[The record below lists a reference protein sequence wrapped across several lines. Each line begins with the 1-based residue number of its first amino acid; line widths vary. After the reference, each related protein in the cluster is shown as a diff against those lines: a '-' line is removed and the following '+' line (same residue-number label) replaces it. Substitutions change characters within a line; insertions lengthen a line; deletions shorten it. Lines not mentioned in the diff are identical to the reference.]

1 MTPEILKA
9 LEPEQVSGRR
19 YVAYPRRNWGLSV
32 RLLLWGLRLY
42 VLLAVPLVIYAFAK
56 AAMQ

>member
-19 YVAYPRRNWGLSV
+19 YAPYPRRQWSRGV
-32 RLLLWGLRLY
+32 RLLLWILRLY

-56 AAMQ
+56 AAMK